1 MSSSR
6 DCDELPNLRADPARS
21 PGPGQTRVP
30 ASSIDEVSAD
40 AGVGISVGGG
50 DMLAPFD
57 YTTNQRGFPMRQMS
71 GWTIVTVLLAGL
83 CVGVP
88 MAALAAEAAV
98 VLPAP
103 LLDNSKAPGPPQTA
117 VIAGGCFWGV
127 QGVFQH
133 VRGVQ
138 SVLSGYAG
146 GTKATAH
153 YDVVS
158 RGGTGHAESVEI
170 RFDPKE
176 LSYGEVLQIFF
187 SVVHDPTQ
195 LNRQGP
201 DTGTQYRSNVFYVDD
216 TQKRIAQAYIA
227 QMERSKL
234 FGGAIVTRVDPL
246 DAFYPAEAYH
256 QDFLLK
262 NPTSPYIVI
271 NDLPKIENL
280 KRVFS
285 ARYRERPVL
294 VEKSN

>member
-1 MSSSR
+1 MVRLSTW
-6 DCDELPNLRADPARS
+6 A
-21 PGPGQTRVP
+21 
-30 ASSIDEVSAD
+30 
-40 AGVGISVGGG
+40 
-50 DMLAPFD
+50 
-57 YTTNQRGFPMRQMS
+57 
-71 GWTIVTVLLAGL
+71 IVTALLAAL
-83 CVGVP
+83 SVGVP
-88 MAALAAEAAV
+88 TVGRAAEAAV

-103 LLDNSKAPGPPQTA
+103 LLDNAKAPGPPQTA

-127 QGVFQH
+127 QGVYQH

-146 GTKATAH
+146 GARATAT
-153 YDVVS
+153 YEAVS

-176 LSYGEVLQIFF
+176 LSYGEILQIFF

-201 DTGTQYRSNVFYVDD
+201 DTGTQYRSNIFYADD

-227 QMERSKL
+227 QMERSKV
-234 FGGAIVTRVDPL
+234 FAGEIVTRVDPL
-246 DAFYPAEAYH
+246 GAFYPAEAYH

-262 NPTSPYIVI
+262 NPTYPYIVI

-280 KRVFS
+280 KRVFAS
-285 ARYRERPVL
+285 RYRERPV
-294 VEKSN
+294 VAERSN